1 MNNISSNKN
10 NIKRRTRMITGTR
23 KIKNNYINAQEK
35 MQKSSGI
42 TLISLVVTVIIIMIL
57 AGVSI
62 SMLTGQ
68 NRNNNT
74 SNRSII

>member
-1 MNNISSNKN
+1 
-10 NIKRRTRMITGTR
+10 MITCTG
-23 KIKNNYINAQEK
+23 KIKSNYINTQEK
-35 MQKSSGI
+35 IQKSSGI
-42 TLISLVVTVIIIMIL
+42 TLISLVVTIITIMIL

>member
-1 MNNISSNKN
+1 
-10 NIKRRTRMITGTR
+10 MITGTR